1 MQQRARRSAQP
12 LGRSEHPHMELTP
25 AQIKQLQMSQRL
37 RTSPPTVGWYF
48 RASWRTYAFLAVLCS
63 IGIGFFAWGGWPIL
77 CGFFAGVL
85 FTAVARDLKLFA
97 KFVEGWPL
105 SNEITDWRRVEELVA
120 SANQPRP
127 NKSLE
132 RTREE

>member
-1 MQQRARRSAQP
+1 
-12 LGRSEHPHMELTP
+12 MELTP
-25 AQIKQLQMSQRL
+25 AQLKQLEMSQRL

-48 RASWRTYAFLAVLCS
+48 RTSWRTYAFLLLLCS

-77 CGFFAGVL
+77 SGFFAGVL

-105 SNEITDWRRVEELVA
+105 SNEITDWRRVEELI
-120 SANQPRP
+120 
-127 NKSLE
+127 
-132 RTREE
+132 